1 MVNLTLYYGWIVT
14 ITNGGNDHFKMM
26 DSTIKFW
33 LEITI
38 IIGYFDYLWN
48 GYFDYLWNG
57 YFNHLY
63 GWIVTIINGWVDQF

>member
-1 MVNLTLYYGWIVT
+1 
-14 ITNGGNDHFKMM
+14 M

-48 GYFDYLWNG
+48 GYF
-57 YFNHLY
+57 NHL
-63 GWIVTIINGWVDQF
+63 